1 MSQKIERQQRTSQMI
16 RFVLK
21 KLSRTAYVQSAIADR
36 ADLSA
41 FKERPTPRIVFGLF
55 LIGLSYTIGWPVI
68 SALGML
74 SVYYKEP
81 LIVGIGGPLTYG
93 LSHLVFIAGMYFA
106 GAKYTK
112 IFLRWATRMFME
124 KMMGRSE
131 ALAAASHPRAANDE
145 KA

>member
-1 MSQKIERQQRTSQMI
+1 M
-16 RFVLK
+16 
-21 KLSRTAYVQSAIADR
+21 QSAIADR

-55 LIGLSYTIGWPVI
+55 LIGLSYIIGWPVI
-68 SALGML
+68 SALGVL

-106 GAKYTK
+106 GAKYTR
-112 IFLRWATRMFME
+112 IFLRWATRRFME
-124 KMMGRSE
+124 KMTGQSE
-131 ALAAASHPRAANDE
+131 ELVAAPDPRAVNDE
-145 KA
+145 KS